1 MKRKKRIEKILSNSF
16 KSWSFEVVDIS
27 YQHKGHNH
35 FTGNNETHFSIIL
48 YPNVENNIK
57 RIDIHRKVNAL
68 LKDEFSSGLH
78 ALEIKI
84 KN

>member
-1 MKRKKRIEKILSNSF
+1 MKRKKRILKKLSNYF
-16 KSWSFEVVDIS
+16 KLWRIEVYDIS

-35 FTGNNETHFSIIL
+35 FTGNDETHISIKLHPKKDYNYSKI
-48 YPNVENNIK
+48 E
-57 RIDIHRKVNAL
+57 IHRKINDI